1 MRTRWISTLSALGI
15 VTMTFATVTS
25 AQQQAP
31 PTPAAEMAQI
41 AYFEGTWT
49 CSGKMME
56 SPMGPAANTTTNV
69 QIRKDLNGHFQTGVI
84 KGSAPNLPPFEGR
97 YQATYDA
104 GQKQFVMMWAD
115 NMGGWSQT
123 SSPGWQGDTITY
135 TGESHMGGQT
145 MKTREVFT
153 KSGAAS
159 MKHLS
164 EGEMNGKW
172 MTLGDETCNKK

>member
-1 MRTRWISTLSALGI
+1 MRMRWISNLSALAI
-15 VTMTFATVTS
+15 LTMTFAAVAA
-25 AQQQAP
+25 AQQQGP
-31 PTPAAEMAQI
+31 PKPAAEMAQI

-69 QIRKDLNGHFQTGVI
+69 QIRKDLNGHFQTGLI

-97 YQATYDA
+97 FQATYDTGA
-104 GQKQFVMMWAD
+104 KQFVMMWAD

-123 SSPGWQGDTITY
+123 SSAGWNGDTTTY
-135 TGESHMGGQT
+135 AGESHMGGQT

-159 MKHLS
+159 MKHIS
-164 EGEMNGKW
+164 EAEMNAKW
-172 MTLGDETCNKK
+172 TTIGDESCTKK